1 MTVAGRQLENG
12 SSLTFRNAQKITL
25 TVEKKVNTGALA
37 VEGNHSFVFELYSA
51 DKTRLG
57 TQTVTVPH
65 GATDGYVVTAA
76 FEGLSQGQTYYLKE
90 TSNIED
96 FALDTMEG
104 RNGLAVVEEGE
115 FYRFTVPA
123 SNSGMT
129 ITASNTYLYAMVT
142 ILKVNGK
149 DGSPLGWRRL

>member
-1 MTVAGRQLENG
+1 MWL
-12 SSLTFRNAQKITL
+12 L
-25 TVEKKVNTGALA
+25 
-37 VEGNHSFVFELYSA
+37 
-51 DKTRLG
+51 
-57 TQTVTVPH
+57 
-65 GATDGYVVTAA
+65 AA

-142 ILKVNGK
+142 VLKGQRK
-149 DGSPLGWRRL
+149 GWQPAGWRRL

>member
-1 MTVAGRQLENG
+1 M
-12 SSLTFRNAQKITL
+12 
-25 TVEKKVNTGALA
+25 VNIGALA

-129 ITASNTYLYAMVT
+129 IIASNTYLYAMVT
-142 ILKVNGK
+142 VLKVNGK
-149 DGSPLGWRRL
+149 DGSPLDGAAFEAYRMAGGHPMTQSHRRVDGAFKW